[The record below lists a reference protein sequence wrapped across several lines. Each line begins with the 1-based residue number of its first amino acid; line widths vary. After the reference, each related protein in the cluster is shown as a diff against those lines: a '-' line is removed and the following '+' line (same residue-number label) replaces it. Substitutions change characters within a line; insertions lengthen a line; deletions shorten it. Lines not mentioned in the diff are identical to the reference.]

1 MSHHFPFIPRAS
13 GELLPETFASE
24 FFLTTPKA
32 SFAAIR
38 QMRRAPKKM
47 TLSVEGY
54 FKLHQTVT
62 TLKSMTEREKG
73 ASKVQFIAEINCR
86 NERKET
92 ANGYYLP

>member
-62 TLKSMTEREKG
+62 TLEKSARMTEKKEKEEESIES
-73 ASKVQFIAEINCR
+73 AIYCR
-86 NERKET
+86 DKLQE
-92 ANGYYLP
+92 